1 MSARNVTE
9 AGRNS
14 RSLTVRSPPLTA
26 RSVIISRTF
35 PASVTNDSPRSFPP
49 FPAPCDAPWI
59 YEAGANASQRTVTS
73 PCRQRGAPSVTGQSA
88 VRSRT
93 ARIQRCRAPYEA

>member
-14 RSLTVRSPPLTA
+14 LPHTARSPPLTA
-26 RSVIISRTF
+26 HSTMISRAF
-35 PASVTNDSPRSFPP
+35 PTNVTNDSPRSFPP
-49 FPAPCDAPWI
+49 HRPTAPSARPT
-59 YEAGANASQRTVTS
+59 YERGANASQRTVTS
-73 PCRQRGAPSVTGQSA
+73 PCRQRIAPSVTGQSA

-93 ARIQRCRAPYEA
+93 ARIQR